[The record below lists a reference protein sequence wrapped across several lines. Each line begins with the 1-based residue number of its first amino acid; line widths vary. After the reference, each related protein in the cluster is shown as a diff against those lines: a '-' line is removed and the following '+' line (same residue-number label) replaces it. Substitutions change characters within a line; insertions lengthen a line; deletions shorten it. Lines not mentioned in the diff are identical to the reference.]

1 MHDTRKMPAC
11 EKIRKEPLSIEKS
24 LFRLNT
30 ERAFF
35 VDARLEEDAR
45 LRDVCVRACVCVRG
59 KMRERERRE
68 DARDEE
74 DARLRKNTVDYEKS
88 LFRLIAE
95 TAFFN

>member
-1 MHDTRKMPAC
+1 MPAC
-11 EKIRKEPLSIEKS
+11 
-24 LFRLNT
+24 
-30 ERAFF
+30 AMC
-35 VDARLEEDAR
+35 
-45 LRDVCVRACVCVRG
+45 VCVRVCVRG